1 MRWQKNYK
9 KGATIVYESTVYP
22 GVTEEVCIP
31 LIENVTGLKYNQ
43 DFFIGYSPER
53 ISPSDKTK
61 TLENVVKI
69 VSGSNKETRELLSNL
84 YSTIIRAG
92 VHEVSNI
99 KTAEATKIIE
109 NIQRD
114 VNIALMNE
122 LDLYLKRKKYQLAKH

>member
-1 MRWQKNYK
+1 MPDLEPLKAASIEVAKIIK

-61 TLENVVKI
+61 TLENVVKSLVVPI
-69 VSGSNKETRELLSNL
+69 KKRGNCYLICTPLLL
-84 YSTIIRAG
+84 ERACMRCL
-92 VHEVSNI
+92 
-99 KTAEATKIIE
+99 TLR
-109 NIQRD
+109 QRK
-114 VNIALMNE
+114 L
-122 LDLYLKRKKYQLAKH
+122 RK